1 MNEKKRA
8 IWVFGDY
15 RNYFQNRVT
24 LQLLSRAR
32 ELALPISAEVSVVVF
47 GHKVDEFV
55 SKYIAHGAD
64 KIYLTDHPR
73 LAEYSMETY
82 SFLMERLARQE
93 KPEIIL
99 VGATSFGREF
109 APHVAKRLGTGLTA
123 DCIGLDIGENGLLV
137 QRVPSF
143 GGNLIAETVIPE
155 RRPQM
160 ATVRPGIFQE
170 LLPDDKRVGQVVNVP
185 MPEHMPPDR
194 IHLISSERRPTKEKR
209 LEQAKI
215 VICGGRGMGSKK
227 KFAKLY
233 ELAELLGGE
242 VCATRPCV
250 YLNWV
255 GHEALVGQ
263 AGKQIRPTILL
274 SFGISG
280 AIQHTASIKN
290 ARFIIAVNKN
300 PNAPIMKMADVAIVA
315 DAGQICNALIQE
327 LESRIKVKQ
336 YPLPDLMGATAFD
349 QASSTK

>member
-1 MNEKKRA
+1 MSEKKRG

-24 LQLLSRAR
+24 LQLISRAR
-32 ELALPISAEVSVVVF
+32 ELALPINAEVCVVVF
-47 GHKVDEFV
+47 GHKVDDFV
-55 SKYIAHGAD
+55 ANYIAHGAD
-64 KIYLTDHPR
+64 KIYLTEHPR
-73 LAEYSMETY
+73 LVEYSMETY

-99 VGATSFGREF
+99 IGATSFGREF

-123 DCIGLDIGENGLLV
+123 DCIGLDINEQGLLV

-170 LLPDDKRVGQVVNVP
+170 LLPDENRVAEIVKVP

-194 IHLISSERRPTKEKR
+194 IHLISSERRPAKERR

-215 VICGGRGMGSKK
+215 VICGGRGMGNKK

-233 ELAELLGGE
+233 ELAGLLGGE
-242 VCATRPCV
+242 VCATRPSV

-263 AGKQIRPTILL
+263 AGKQIRPTILF

-290 ARFIIAVNKN
+290 AKFIIAVNKN

-315 DAGQICNALIQE
+315 DAAQVCNALIQE
-327 LESRIKVKQ
+327 LERRIRVKQ
-336 YPLPDLMGATAFD
+336 PPLPNLMGAPVSD
-349 QASSTK
+349 ES

>member
-1 MNEKKRA
+1 MNEKRRG

-24 LQLLSRAR
+24 LQLISRAR
-32 ELALPISAEVSVVVF
+32 ELALPLNAEVSVVVF
-47 GHKVDEFV
+47 GHNVDEFV
-55 SKYIAHGAD
+55 AKYTAHGAD
-64 KIYLTDHPR
+64 KIYLTDDHR

-99 VGATSFGREF
+99 IGATSFGREF

-123 DCIGLDIGENGLLV
+123 DCIGLDIDENGLLV

-160 ATVRPGIFQE
+160 ATVRPGIYQE
-170 LLPDDKRVGQVVNVP
+170 LLPDPHRVAEIVQVP
-185 MPEHMPPDR
+185 MPEHMLSDR
-194 IHLISSERRPTKEKR
+194 IRLVSSERRPAKEKR

-215 VICGGRGMGSKK
+215 VVCGGRGMGSKK
-227 KFAKLY
+227 KFARLY

-263 AGKQIRPTILL
+263 AGKQIRPTILF

-290 ARFIIAVNKN
+290 AKFIIAVNKN

-327 LESRIKVKQ
+327 LQRRIQEKQ
-336 YPLPDLMGATAFD
+336 RPLQSFMGA
-349 QASSTK
+349 SSSA

>member
-1 MNEKKRA
+1 MNEKRRA

-24 LQLLSRAR
+24 LQLISRAR
-32 ELALPISAEVSVVVF
+32 ELALPIGAQVSVIVF
-47 GHKVDEFV
+47 GHNVDEIV
-55 SKYIAHGAD
+55 GNYTAHGAD
-64 KIYLTDHPR
+64 RIYLTDHPR

-99 VGATSFGREF
+99 IGATSFGREF

-123 DCIGLDIGENGLLV
+123 GCIGLDIDENGLLV

-160 ATVRPGIFQE
+160 ATVRPGVFQE
-170 LLPDDKRVGQVVNVP
+170 LEPDPKRVAEIITVP

-194 IHLISSERRPTKEKR
+194 IRLISSELREAKVRR

-242 VCATRPCV
+242 VCATRPSV
-250 YLNWV
+250 YLNWA
-255 GHEALVGQ
+255 GHETLVGQ
-263 AGKQIRPTILL
+263 AGKQIRPNILL

-290 ARFIIAVNKN
+290 AHFIIAVNKN
-300 PNAPIMKMADVAIVA
+300 PNAPMMKMADVAIVA
-315 DAGQICNALIQE
+315 DASQICNALILE
-327 LESRIKVKQ
+327 LQRRIATKQ
-336 YPLPDLMGATAFD
+336 SHPSDLSGNSAV
-349 QASSTK
+349 

>member
-1 MNEKKRA
+1 MGEKKRA

-24 LQLLSRAR
+24 LQL
-32 ELALPISAEVSVVVF
+32 ISKAKEMAGMIDGEVCVVVF
-47 GHKVDEFV
+47 GSETPGYVAEYV
-55 SKYIAHGAD
+55 AHGAD
-64 KIYLTDHPR
+64 RIYLTEDPR

-82 SFLMERLARQE
+82 SFLMERLARRE

-123 DCIGLDIGENGLLV
+123 DCIDLDIDEKGLLV
-137 QRVPSF
+137 QRAPSF
-143 GGNLIAETVIPE
+143 GGKLIAETVIPE

-170 LLPDDKRVGQVVNVP
+170 LPHDPSHTAEIVHVAMPDNMPSDRV
-185 MPEHMPPDR
+185 R
-194 IHLISSERRPTKEKR
+194 IISREPSPAKEDS

-215 VICGGRGMGSKK
+215 VVCGGRGMGSKK
-227 KFAKLY
+227 KFSKLY

-242 VCATRPCV
+242 VGATRPVV
-250 YLNWV
+250 YLNWANR
-255 GHEALVGQ
+255 EALVGQ
-263 AGKQIRPTILL
+263 AGKQIRPIILF

-280 AIQHTASIKN
+280 AIQHTASIRKS
-290 ARFIIAVNKN
+290 RFIIAINKN

-315 DAGQICNALIQE
+315 DAGQICSAMINE
-327 LESRIKVKQ
+327 LKQRIR
-336 YPLPDLMGATAFD
+336 G
-349 QASSTK
+349 

>member
-1 MNEKKRA
+1 MVEKKRA

-24 LQLLSRAR
+24 LQL
-32 ELALPISAEVSVVVF
+32 ISKAKEMAGNIKGEVCVVAF
-47 GHKVDEFV
+47 GNQTSEYVEEYV
-55 SKYIAHGAD
+55 AHGAD
-64 KIYLTDHPR
+64 KIYLTEDPR

-82 SFLMERLARQE
+82 SFLMERLARRE

-123 DCIGLDIGENGLLV
+123 DCIDLDIDEKGLLV
-137 QRVPSF
+137 QRAPSF
-143 GGNLIAETVIPE
+143 GGKLIAETVIPE

-170 LLPDDKRVGQVVNVP
+170 LPHDSARTADIVRVP
-185 MPEHMPPDR
+185 MPDNMPSDR
-194 IHLISSERRPTKEKR
+194 VRTISREPSPAKEDN

-215 VICGGRGMGSKK
+215 VVCGGRGMGSKK
-227 KFAKLY
+227 KFSKLY
-233 ELAELLGGE
+233 ELAELLNGE
-242 VCATRPCV
+242 VGATRPVV
-250 YLNWV
+250 YLNWA
-255 GHEALVGQ
+255 GRDALVGQ
-263 AGKQIRPTILL
+263 AGKQIRPVILF

-280 AIQHTASIKN
+280 AIQHTASISK

-315 DAGQICNALIQE
+315 DAGQICNALITE
-327 LESRIKVKQ
+327 LKQRIR
-336 YPLPDLMGATAFD
+336 G
-349 QASSTK
+349 